1 MNELDVVSV
10 SCAFAE
16 LAFTWGSQVWELM
29 GFVYRSPSHRP
40 WALRA
45 HLGEIVRNAHPFL
58 ELGFPA
64 RGFSLGQLVLWKQER
79 QGPGCP
85 LAPWSTFVQEVA
97 EGRVPEGQAQ
107 VWVDTEYSFSCTG
120 MAVCSY
126 KSVEWLPSLRRLAE
140 YLFSDESLLVLKRM
154 SDG

>member
-97 EGRVPEGQAQ
+97 EGRVPEGQCPGLGRYRVFFQ
-107 VWVDTEYSFSCTG
+107 LHRNGCVFLQICG
-120 MAVCSY
+120 MARFTEEAS
-126 KSVEWLPSLRRLAE
+126 
-140 YLFSDESLLVLKRM
+140 
-154 SDG
+154 